1 MPAPSVSSSVDR
13 HLSVSSSEWEEP
25 HPGQRLSGL
34 VEPLSNDQDPD
45 QDTQLLEV
53 DTGSTVGTLYR
64 ATSHGLYLAP
74 SDSAGQGDVQT
85 LSTTVDTSKPM
96 VFPDTDSAISGSL
109 SESPSSG
116 MTCQTLD
123 VDIQMTDIDKSLDPD
138 GPRSPSFLALSPIS
152 EYEDLSN
159 YLGGSPTSERWSSV
173 MDINDPVVYQHASP
187 IEDMYGWDAE
197 WDRRVIPP
205 SSVVVGP
212 GDDIGSRQSP
222 LSRRA
227 STSKGGLLQRVLSVG
242 KAPSRISTSRRARFN
257 PS

>member
-1 MPAPSVSSSVDR
+1 MPAPSVSSSIDR
-13 HLSVSSSEWEEP
+13 HSSVSSSEWEEP

-34 VEPLSNDQDPD
+34 VEPLRNDQDLD
-45 QDTQLLEV
+45 RDTQRLEV

-64 ATSHGLYLAP
+64 ATSHGLYLTP
-74 SDSAGQGDVQT
+74 SDSGARGDVQT
-85 LSTTVDTSKPM
+85 LNTTVDTSQSS
-96 VFPDTDSAISGSL
+96 VLPDTDSAISRSL

-123 VDIQMTDIDKSLDPD
+123 VDIRMTDVDKSLDSD

-159 YLGGSPTSERWSSV
+159 YLGGPPTSERWSSV

-187 IEDMYGWDAE
+187 VEDMYGWDAE

-205 SSVVVGP
+205 SVVVGP
-212 GDDIGSRQSP
+212 CDDVGSRLPS
-222 LSRRA
+222 LSRRT